1 MSAGGGASV
10 GARIPAPLLF
20 IVAAL
25 FQYVGAAIAIG
36 LFAIMAPAGV
46 VWWRIFIGALGMVLV
61 WRPWRLR
68 WSWASLGVA
77 LIFGVA
83 LGGMNLLFYEA
94 IARIPL
100 GATVSLE
107 FTGPV
112 VVAVFRGRGLLS
124 RLSAAIAFAGVALI
138 GGWGLDLSVPGATT
152 GFLFGL
158 SAGAAWAAYILL
170 GAKISQSAPPG
181 PSLALGTL
189 MASVLFAP
197 FLWESLGFGEGA
209 LGGLFQSFGGAP
221 GTASGPTGVASGAV
235 VAGSVVA
242 GSAVASS
249 GVEVAAS
256 GAAVAT
262 MAPVLVLLALIGVGL
277 FSSTIPYSIEAVAFS
292 RLSAAMFALLTALL
306 PATST
311 LVGAVA
317 LGQIPSV
324 GELVG
329 LAMVSVA
336 VWLASRSGD
345 RPGKRDG

>member
-1 MSAGGGASV
+1 MSGGGSST

-36 LFAIMAPAGV
+36 LFPIMAPSGV
-46 VWWRIFIGALGMVLV
+46 VWWRIFIGALGMVLI

-68 WSWASLGVA
+68 WSWASLGAA
-77 LIFGVA
+77 LAFGVA

-124 RLSAAIAFAGVALI
+124 KLSAALAFGGVALI

-158 SAGAAWAAYILL
+158 AAGAAWAAYILL

-181 PSLALGTL
+181 PSLAFGTL
-189 MASVLFAP
+189 VASVIFVP
-197 FLWESLGFGEGA
+197 FLWNSLGFGEGA
-209 LGGLFQSFGGAP
+209 LAGLFQS
-221 GTASGPTGVASGAV
+221 SGATLG
-235 VAGSVVA
+235 ATP
-242 GSAVASS
+242 SA
-249 GVEVAAS
+249 
-256 GAAVAT
+256 
-262 MAPVLVLLALIGVGL
+262 MAPALVLLSLVGVGL

-329 LAMVSVA
+329 LSLVSAA
-336 VWLASRSGD
+336 VWLASR
-345 RPGKRDG
+345 DGE

>member
-1 MSAGGGASV
+1 
-10 GARIPAPLLF
+10 
-20 IVAAL
+20 
-25 FQYVGAAIAIG
+25 
-36 LFAIMAPAGV
+36 MAPAGV

-68 WSWASLGVA
+68 WSWASLGAA

-124 RLSAAIAFAGVALI
+124 KLSAAIAFAGVALI

-197 FLWESLGFGEGA
+197 FLWGSLGFGEGA
-209 LGGLFQSFGGAP
+209 LGGLFQSAGGAP
-221 GTASGPTGVASGAV
+221 GAASGFAGAASG
-235 VAGSVVA
+235 
-242 GSAVASS
+242 SAAASS
-249 GVEVAAS
+249 GVEVAAA

-262 MAPVLVLLALIGVGL
+262 MAPALVLVALIGVGL

-345 RPGKRDG
+345 